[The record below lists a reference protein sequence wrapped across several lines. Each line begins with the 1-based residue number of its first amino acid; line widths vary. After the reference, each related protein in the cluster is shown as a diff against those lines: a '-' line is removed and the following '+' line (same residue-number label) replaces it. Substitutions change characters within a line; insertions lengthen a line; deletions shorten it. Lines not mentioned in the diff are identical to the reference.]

1 MVSPYPPLRDG
12 IAAYAQQQV
21 ASLRREGHDVEVLS
35 PGPSAAHYHLDLV
48 GPRGA
53 LALAKRVAG
62 YDLVIVQFHP
72 DFFYPPGAGQSDRAA
87 VGLALSAAFA
97 RAKRVE
103 VVVHEVDYRYGR
115 GTSPAALITRQLWRR
130 VDQISVHSQSEVDSF
145 REAFGVQSSHIRVV
159 DPGATFVAHTPLDQ
173 AQARASLGIAQDATV
188 FLSIGFIQPHKGFDR
203 AVRAFSGMGRGGVR
217 LDVVGSVRVEDPA
230 FVRYADDLEGLAA
243 RIPGAHV
250 HLGFVSDELFDR
262 WIVASDVVVLP
273 YREIWSSSVMERA
286 LLFGRRV
293 IATRVGALVE
303 QAHEEDGVTI
313 VDDDAGLRKAMR
325 REAGGSEPV
334 VEVQPWPSAD
344 AGRDAIQAQVVLRAA
359 RRRGHAV
366 PLDGH
371 GTPGPSAVGTGAVS
385 APLRRLGDVHLP
397 DPGQGRGLRV
407 LVRKAVRKVTA
418 WQVQPVVD
426 QVNAMRRASVES
438 VERASETGPEAGP
451 DAGPGAVP
459 APTGR
464 RPGA

>member
-21 ASLRREGHDVEVLS
+21 AALRRDGHDVEVLS

-53 LALAKRVAG
+53 LALAKRVVG

-159 DPGATFVAHTPLDQ
+159 DPGATFVPHTPLDQ

-313 VDDDAGLRKAMR
+313 VDDDAGLRAAMR
-325 REAGGSEPV
+325 REAGGGAEAV
-334 VEVQPWPSAD
+334 VEVQPWPTAA
-344 AGRDAIQAQVVLRAA
+344 AGRTAIQEQVVLRAA

-366 PLDGH
+366 PVGDH
-371 GTPGPSAVGTGAVS
+371 HEVSTVVGTGAVS

-397 DPGQGRGLRV
+397 DPGHGRGLRV
-407 LVRKAVRKVTA
+407 LVRKVVRKVTA

-426 QVNAMRRASVES
+426 QLNAVRRASVES
-438 VERASETGPEAGP
+438 VERASEAGQDGPT
-451 DAGPGAVP
+451 P
-459 APTGR
+459 APES
-464 RPGA
+464 RPGG